1 MMVNADFDL
10 SSLERPEVLTY
21 LFPPGREQT
30 AAPPPGSQDLFVTV
44 DPGIQVG
51 VRIFPWEPQGPHVI
65 LFQGPG
71 QTTGDCDALGPAYNR
86 HRMNLLVAD
95 YRGYGLSGGAPTISR
110 LLADARK
117 IFAEVDRWLAAGGRA
132 GPRIVMGRAL
142 GSAAALEVASSFRD
156 KVEALILE
164 SPFAWTVPYLKRL
177 GVATEELGICE
188 GMGFANPLKI
198 RSTGMPTLIL
208 HGANDDVI
216 PSSEGETLLVYS
228 SSRRKQFL
236 LASGCGHLD
245 IAQRYGDVYFQTLSR
260 FSAVTIMLRRKRGNE
275 GGFNRMRPRRQ

>member
-1 MMVNADFDL
+1 MDTGFDL
-10 SSLERPEVLTY
+10 SALERHEVLTR
-21 LFPPGREQT
+21 LFPPDREQM
-30 AAPPPGSQDLFVTV
+30 APPPPGSQDLSVTV
-44 DPGIQVG
+44 DRGIQVG
-51 VRIFPWEPQGPHVI
+51 VRIFPWEPRGPHVI

-86 HRMNLLVAD
+86 HGLSLLVAD
-95 YRGYGLSGGAPTISR
+95 YRGYGLSGGNPTISH

-117 IFAEVDRWLAAGGRA
+117 VFHEVDRWLAVGGRS

-142 GSAAALEVASSFRD
+142 GSAAALEVACCFRD
-156 KVEALILE
+156 QVEALILE

-188 GMGFANPLKI
+188 GMGFANPHKI
-198 RSTGMPTLIL
+198 RSTGMPTLII

-216 PSSEGETLLVYS
+216 PSSEGETLLAYS

-245 IAQRYGDVYFQTLSR
+245 IVQRYGDIYFQTLSR
-260 FSAVTIMLRRKRGNE
+260 FAAVTIMLRRKRANE

>member
-1 MMVNADFDL
+1 MMAAGLDL
-10 SSLERPEVLTY
+10 SLLERPEVLTHV
-21 LFPPGREQT
+21 FPAGGERI
-30 AAPPPGSQDLFVTV
+30 AAPPPGSRDLFVTV

-51 VRIFPWEPQGPHVI
+51 VRIFPWEPHGPHVI

-71 QTTGDCDALGPAYNR
+71 QTTAGCDALGPAYNR
-86 HRMNLLVAD
+86 HSMSLLVVD
-95 YRGYGLSGGAPTISR
+95 YRGYGLSAGTPTIAH
-110 LLADARK
+110 LLGDARRL
-117 IFAEVDRWLAAGGRA
+117 FAELDRRLATEGRS

-142 GSAAALEVASSFRD
+142 GSAAALEVACCFRD
-156 KVEALILE
+156 KVEALVLE

-188 GMGFANPLKI
+188 GMGFGNPHKI
-198 RSTGMPTLIL
+198 RSTGMPTLII

-245 IAQRYGDVYFQTLSR
+245 IVEKYGDIYFQTLSR
-260 FSAVTIMLRRKRGNE
+260 FAAVTIMLRRKRANE
-275 GGFNRMRPRRQ
+275 GGFNRMHPRRQ